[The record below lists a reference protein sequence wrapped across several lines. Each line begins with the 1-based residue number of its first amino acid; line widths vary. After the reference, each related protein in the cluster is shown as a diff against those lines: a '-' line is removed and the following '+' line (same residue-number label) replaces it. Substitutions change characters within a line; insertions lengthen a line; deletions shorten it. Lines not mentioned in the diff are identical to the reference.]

1 MKATFISR
9 DKNTVKFT
17 MEFTAEEFEQAQIKV
32 YQEAKNQFEIPGFRK
47 GKAPRSIIEKH
58 YGEGVFF
65 EDAIDALFRQFYGN
79 ALADLDLEVIDSPAA
94 EFSKIAKGEGF
105 TVTITVE
112 CFPIV
117 EVKDYKGV
125 EVEKVVQEVKDEDVE
140 NELKAVQK
148 RNARMILVERS
159 AKEGDTVLFDYA
171 GFVGDEQFEGGTA
184 ERQEL
189 VLGSGMFIP
198 GFEEQ
203 LIGTTPG
210 EKVDVK
216 VTFPEEYH
224 AEELAGKEAV
234 FHCLVHEI
242 KEEQLPELDDEF
254 AKDVS
259 EYDTLEELKNANRE
273 RLEAYAKTSAENQMK
288 DAAIL
293 KVVEANDV
301 EIPRAMVE
309 DEIDRMI
316 GELNQQLRYQGIT
329 IDKYL
334 EFTGKSMADFRE
346 EVRPEAEKAVK
357 TRIILMGIVEA
368 EKIEVSAE
376 EMEKEL
382 ELMAAQ
388 YQMTAD
394 KIKEMIGVENLT
406 FLQKDLQVR
415 KAIDF
420 IYDNAKIK

>member
-65 EDAIDALFRQFYGN
+65 EDAIDALFRQSYGN

-125 EVEKVVQEVKDEDVE
+125 EVEKVVQEIKDEDVE

-148 RNARMILVERS
+148 RNARMILVERP

-203 LIGTTPG
+203 LIGATPG

-334 EFTGKSMADFRE
+334 EFTGTNMADFRE

>member
-17 MEFTAEEFEQAQIKV
+17 MEFTAEEFEQAQIKA

-148 RNARMILVERS
+148 RNARMILVERP

-171 GFVGDEQFEGGTA
+171 GFVG
-184 ERQEL
+184 
-189 VLGSGMFIP
+189 
-198 GFEEQ
+198 EEQ

>member
-17 MEFTAEEFEQAQIKV
+17 MEFTAEEFEQAQIKA

-105 TVTITVE
+105 TVAITVE

-125 EVEKVVQEVKDEDVE
+125 EVEKVVQEVKDEDIE

-148 RNARMILVERS
+148 RNARMILVERP

-171 GFVGDEQFEGGTA
+171 GFVGGEQFEGGTA

>member
-32 YQEAKNQFEIPGFRK
+32 DQEAKNQFEIPGFRK

-148 RNARMILVERS
+148 RNARMILVERP

>member
-148 RNARMILVERS
+148 RNARMILVERP

-171 GFVGDEQFEGGTA
+171 GFVGGEQFEGGTA

-406 FLQKDLQVR
+406 FLQKDLQAR

>member
-17 MEFTAEEFEQAQIKV
+17 MEFTAEEFEQAQIKA

-148 RNARMILVERS
+148 RNARMILVERP
-159 AKEGDTVLFDYA
+159 AEEGDTVLFDYA